1 MPSRILFAAAAA
13 GLALAAAT
21 AAPARADRPAP
32 LRRLS
37 DSDLEAYASAKF
49 DKRAMMFKRVAL
61 GRHRGLPVVAI
72 HPCGDVCPVY
82 TRRIVHYD
90 IPVADCA
97 RRGGIVREELM
108 PRGPAVARQP
118 FCLPAILAR
127 PKPPRP

>member
-1 MPSRILFAAAAA
+1 MPSRILRTVAGLSLAGATAAAAC
-13 GLALAAAT
+13 GE
-21 AAPARADRPAP
+21 RPAP
-32 LRRLS
+32 QRKLS
-37 DSDLEAYASAKF
+37 DSDVAAYAAAPF

-90 IPVADCA
+90 VPVADCA
-97 RRGGIVREELM
+97 RRGGIVRRELM

-118 FCLPAILAR
+118 FCVPAILAR
-127 PKPPRP
+127 PSGE

>member
-1 MPSRILFAAAAA
+1 MPSRILLAAA
-13 GLALAAAT
+13 GLAFAAAT
-21 AAPARADRPAP
+21 AASACGRPPAAQRNLGDADIA
-32 LRRLS
+32 
-37 DSDLEAYASAKF
+37 AYAAAKF

-97 RRGGIVREELM
+97 RRGGIVREALV

-118 FCLPAILAR
+118 FCVPAILAR
-127 PKPPRP
+127 P

>member
-1 MPSRILFAAAAA
+1 MPSRILLAAA
-13 GLALAAAT
+13 GLSLAAAPAT
-21 AAPARADRPAP
+21 AAFGKPPAAQRK
-32 LRRLS
+32 LG
-37 DSDLEAYASAKF
+37 DSEIAAYAAAKF

-90 IPVADCA
+90 VPLAECA

-108 PRGPAVARQP
+108 PRGP
-118 FCLPAILAR
+118 
-127 PKPPRP
+127 

>member
-1 MPSRILFAAAAA
+1 MPSRILLAAA

-21 AAPARADRPAP
+21 AAVACTAPPAP
-32 LRRLS
+32 RRRLS
-37 DSDLEAYASAKF
+37 DSDLRAYASAPF

-90 IPVADCA
+90 IPVADCVG
-97 RRGGIVREELM
+97 RGGKVRVELM
-108 PRGPAVARQP
+108 PSGPAVARQA
-118 FCLPAILAR
+118 FCVPAAIAGA
-127 PKPPRP
+127 

>member
-1 MPSRILFAAAAA
+1 MPSRILIAAA
-13 GLALAAAT
+13 GLALAT
-21 AAPARADRPAP
+21 AAAACGDRPAP
-32 LRRLS
+32 LRGLS
-37 DSDLEAYASAKF
+37 DSDLKAYASATF

-90 IPVADCA
+90 IPAADCA

-118 FCLPAILAR
+118 FCVPAVLAALPA
-127 PKPPRP
+127 K

>member
-1 MPSRILFAAAAA
+1 MPSRILLAAA
-13 GLALAAAT
+13 GLSLAAAT
-21 AAPARADRPAP
+21 AAAAFGERADSK
-32 LRRLS
+32 RRLS
-37 DSDLEAYASAKF
+37 DSDIAAYAAAPF

-90 IPVADCA
+90 VPVADCA
-97 RRGGIVREELM
+97 RRGGIVRQELM

-118 FCLPAILAR
+118 FCVPAILAR
-127 PKPPRP
+127 PREVKP

>member
-1 MPSRILFAAAAA
+1 MPSRILLAAA

-21 AAPARADRPAP
+21 AAAACGERPGP
-32 LRRLS
+32 SRKLS
-37 DSDLEAYASAKF
+37 DSDIAAYASAPF

-90 IPVADCA
+90 IPVSDCAA
-97 RRGGIVREELM
+97 RRGVVRQELI

-118 FCLPAILAR
+118 FCVPAVLAG
-127 PKPPRP
+127 PQ

>member
-1 MPSRILFAAAAA
+1 MPSRTLLAAA
-13 GLALAAAT
+13 GLFLAGATTAAACANLST
-21 AAPARADRPAP
+21 P
-32 LRRLS
+32 RRNLS
-37 DSDLEAYASAKF
+37 DADIAAYAAAKF

-90 IPVADCA
+90 VPVADCA

-118 FCLPAILAR
+118 FCVPAVLAG
-127 PKPPRP
+127 PKPSRP